1 MITRRQ
7 GRQPNTSCRS
17 VRSGPLPLVAT
28 IVKRCTILKV
38 RRTDANQGASRILL
52 VLFLVFDLPLA
63 TPLLTSAQDSTNAHR
78 VLADRVLSRA
88 YNTTG
93 FLLYLGVNDA
103 ELAVSLSGKGRFLVK
118 GISFDEDKR
127 DGLRREVLEEGVYGL
142 VSIDYWPAG
151 KRLPLASELVDV
163 LMIDDV
169 RQALRAGLDLKE
181 AVRVMG
187 SYSTAC
193 IGVHSPKSAIGLTA
207 LEATVK
213 EALASEISEGL
224 IGDLESFEDETGPWI
239 VFRKHKRRNW
249 DTWPYSNHGPD
260 GNALSVGTAPDRPTS
275 VRYYTGRPGHY
286 GAGWGREV
294 TSGDG
299 RIINSYNGRALEVRN
314 IDNGM
319 RLWSIPF
326 QRNRVG
332 INGLPVNG
340 KVYAYLNNELVSLNA
355 RDGKVQARYYKTAH
369 QPREILVDCGH
380 VIGVDDGGVH
390 AFEASS
396 GMRLWEFPGP
406 GTNSL
411 SEPHSLVSSGENVFF
426 VYGNSKRGDPL
437 RIRAADIR
445 RGNVLWDHPI
455 AKQSLATTG
464 PRVVHYGRLVY
475 AKSKDILLVQG
486 NQSIQALN
494 GKTGESLYI
503 IKNQGKRAPGNLG
516 TANPVIY
523 KDSVALTYS
532 NLVELRDLATGDLQH
547 EIRFRQR
554 FTQRCQTPK
563 VINDKLFIG
572 YKNHVFLNSGDVF
585 ENQIVKVQCKS
596 GFHIAHGKKIGVI
609 PSCLC
614 FPMLRGYVALVDPPQ
629 HRGEPTTE
637 LFTLTNRNDD
647 GPMEESSDAA
657 AWPMQGGDVHR
668 SGAQDTAMP
677 KRLRMIWTLPLP
689 VRTAG
694 PVAEQWQ
701 NNPYIRGPYS
711 QVVTAGGVGV
721 VASSDT
727 HRVMSFDPSEGK
739 LRWTFLADNKVD
751 TSPTIYRRNVYFGTR
766 QGTVYCLD
774 LESGKQRWW
783 LRVAPH
789 KGEGILNWASLE
801 SPWPAPGSVYIEDG
815 LMLVSAGLH
824 PEADGGVY
832 MYGIDPSN
840 GEILW
845 KNVIERVAVEPAW
858 EGDRLFGREAALM
871 GPVGLM
877 SKDGTEICM
886 SRYRID
892 PKTGQ
897 FRNDPSNGLKKVDGI
912 LAPVEDN
919 YGAPMDRVFTTAQCV
934 FNQDHM
940 CMSHELN
947 TTVLCAKADVF
958 DELAGKNFPSA
969 VLDLKQEIVRLDKYK
984 MHGGKTFTEFVAK
997 RAEWQLSVGA
1007 GRDLIMGMAMADQE
1021 LYVVHKPESLVVL
1034 DLANGA
1040 VVQRIDLGAEPCF
1053 RGISIANGSVFV
1065 TTARGIVKFG
1075 L

>member
-1 MITRRQ
+1 MIM
-7 GRQPNTSCRS
+7 N
-17 VRSGPLPLVAT
+17 
-28 IVKRCTILKV
+28 
-38 RRTDANQGASRILL
+38 ANQSTSRILL
-52 VLFLVFDLPLA
+52 VLFLFLVAALA
-63 TPLLTSAQDSTNAHR
+63 TPLPNSAQDSSNAR
-78 VLADRVLSRA
+78 RTLADRVLSRA
-88 YNTTG
+88 HNTTG
-93 FLLYLGVNDA
+93 FLLHLGVNDA
-103 ELAVSLSGKGRFLVK
+103 ELAVSLSGQGRFLVK
-118 GISFDEDKR
+118 GISFDEDQR
-127 DGLRREVLEEGVYGL
+127 DGLRCRVLEEGVYGL

-169 RQALRAGLDLKE
+169 KQALRAGLDLRDS
-181 AVRVMG
+181 VRVMG

-193 IGVHSPKSAIGLTA
+193 IGVRSPKSAIDLAA

-213 EALASEISEGL
+213 DVLRTEISEGL
-224 IGDLESFEDETGPWI
+224 IGALESFEDETGAWI

-260 GNALSVGTAPDRPTS
+260 GNALSVGKAPDRPTS
-275 VRYYTGRPGHY
+275 LRYYTGRPGHY
-286 GAGWGREV
+286 GAGWGREI

-299 RIINSYNGRALEVRN
+299 RLIKSYNGRALEARN

-319 RLWSIPF
+319 KLWSIPF
-326 QRNRVG
+326 QRSTVG
-332 INGLPVNG
+332 INSLPING
-340 KVYAYLNNELVSLNA
+340 NVYAYLNNELVSLNA
-355 RDGKVQARYYKTAH
+355 RDGKVQARYYRAAH

-396 GMRLWEFPGP
+396 AKRLWEFPEP

-411 SEPHSLVSSGENVFF
+411 PEPHSLVSSGENVFF
-426 VYGNSKRGDPL
+426 VYGNPKRGDPL
-437 RIRAADIR
+437 RIRAAEIG

-455 AKQSLATTG
+455 AKQSLAATG
-464 PRVVHYGRLVY
+464 PRDVHFGRLVY
-475 AKSKDILLVQG
+475 SRSKDILLVQG

-494 GKTGESLYI
+494 GKAGEFLYI
-503 IKNQGKRAPGNLG
+503 ITKQGKRAPGNLG
-516 TANPVIY
+516 TANPVID
-523 KDSVALTYS
+523 KGSVALTYS
-532 NLVELRDLATGDLQH
+532 NLVELRDLVTGELQQ

-563 VINDKLFIG
+563 IIDDKLFIG

-596 GFHIAHGKKIGVI
+596 GFHVAHGKKIGVI

-614 FPMLRGYVALVDPPQ
+614 FPMLRGYVALVDTPQ
-629 HRGEPTTE
+629 YRGEPTTE
-637 LFTLTNRNDD
+637 LFTLTNRDD
-647 GPMEESSDAA
+647 GGPIEESSDAA
-657 AWPMQGGDVHR
+657 AWPMQGGDVYR
-668 SGAQDTAMP
+668 SGAQNTAMP
-677 KRLRMIWTLPLP
+677 NRLQKTWALPLP
-689 VRTAG
+689 ARTAG

-711 QVVTAGGVGV
+711 QVVMAGGVGV
-721 VASSDT
+721 VAGSDT
-727 HRVMSFDPSEGK
+727 HQVMGFDPGEGK
-739 LRWTFLADNKVD
+739 LRWAFLADNKVD
-751 TSPTIYRRNVYFGTR
+751 TAPTIYRRNVYFGTR

-774 LESGKQRWW
+774 LESGKERWR

-789 KGEGILNWASLE
+789 EGEGILNWASLE

-845 KNVIERVAVEPAW
+845 KNVIEQVAVEPAW
-858 EGDRLFGREAALM
+858 ERDRLFGREAALM

-877 SKDGTEICM
+877 SRDGTEICM

-897 FRNDPSNGLKKVDGI
+897 FRNDPSNGFKKVGEI

-934 FNQDHM
+934 FNQEHM
-940 CMSHELN
+940 CMSHAFN
-947 TTVLCAKADVF
+947 STVLCAKADVF

-984 MHGGKTFTEFVAK
+984 MLGGKTFTEFVAK
-997 RAEWQLSVGA
+997 RAEWQFSAGR
-1007 GRDLIMGMAMADQE
+1007 GRDLIMGMAMADRK
-1021 LYVVHKPESLVVL
+1021 LYVVHKPGNLVVL
-1034 DLANGA
+1034 DLASGA

-1053 RGISIANGSVFV
+1053 QGISIADGSVFV

-1075 L
+1075 TGD